1 MCGIT
6 GIFAFN
12 QVGSFY
18 MVNLAKAI
26 DKLSQRGPDGRG
38 VYIDDFVGLGHR
50 RLSIIDTSYLG
61 NQPMYDEAKRYVIV
75 FNGEIFNYKELRSEL
90 DGAGV
95 KFSSTSDTEV
105 LLHLYIKEGPKCLDK
120 LIGFFAF
127 AIYDKEEK
135 TLFVARDRIGV
146 KPLHYYVDEDK
157 FIFASELK
165 SILAYNIPREINANA
180 LYSYLQLNYVP
191 QPLTMFNNIQKL
203 EPGHYLWIKKKE
215 VIKKCYYR
223 VESPKNLELDSGDNY
238 EIQKKKLVE
247 LLEDSVQR
255 RLIADVPVG
264 AFLSGGI
271 DSSVVVALASKFT
284 NQLRTFSI
292 GYADEPYFD
301 ETKYAELVAKKYQT
315 KHTVFSLTN
324 DDLLDHVYHVLDY
337 LDEPFAD
344 SSALAVYILS
354 KHTSKEVKVALSG
367 DGADELFGGYN
378 KHLGELRLREGGW
391 VVDAVCALDF
401 LWKALPKSRNGVF
414 SNKIRQ
420 FHRLA
425 EGRKLGVKE
434 RFWRWCGYAN
444 EVEAL
449 SMLHPDMQLK
459 FSKELYGKMK
469 NDYLSHFTSRNDLN
483 EVFRSDMDLVLP
495 NDMLVKVDM
504 MSMANGLEIRE
515 PFLDHR
521 LVDFAFTLPWS
532 FKINKDIKKRIVQDA
547 FREMLP
553 AELYNRPKHG
563 FEVPLLKWFRK
574 ELKGVIMDDL
584 LADRFVEE
592 QGIFEVQKIKQL
604 KQQLFSK
611 DPGDVHARIW
621 GLIVFQYWWKKYMKA

>member
-26 DKLSQRGPDGRG
+26 DKLAQRGPDGRG

-61 NQPMYDEAKRYVIV
+61 NQPMYDASKRYVIV
-75 FNGEIFNYKELRSEL
+75 FNGEIFNYKELRNEL
-90 DGAGV
+90 DSAGV

-127 AIYDKEEK
+127 AIFDKEEK
-135 TLFVARDRIGV
+135 TLFVARDRVGV
-146 KPLHYYVDEDK
+146 KPLHFYVDEDK

-165 SILAYNIPREINANA
+165 SVLAYNIPREINVNA
-180 LYSYLQLNYVP
+180 LYTYLQLNYVP
-191 QPLTMFNNIQKL
+191 HPLTMFSNIQKL
-203 EPGHYLWIKKKE
+203 EPGHYLWVKKKE
-215 VIKKCYYR
+215 VIKKCYYKI
-223 VESPKNLELDSGDNY
+223 EDSKGLEDNSEENY
-238 EIQKKKLVE
+238 DIQKKKLIE
-247 LLEDSVQR
+247 ILEDSVQR

-292 GYADEPYFD
+292 GFADEPFFD

-324 DDLLDHVYHVLDY
+324 DDLLDQLYNVLDY

-378 KHLGELRLREGGW
+378 KYLGELRLREGGW
-391 VVDAVCALDF
+391 LVDAVCALDF
-401 LWKALPKSRNGVF
+401 LWQALPKSRNGF
-414 SNKIRQ
+414 LSNRIRQ
-420 FHRLA
+420 FHRLSQ
-425 EGRKLGVKE
+425 GRKLGVKE
-434 RFWRWCGYAN
+434 RYWRWCGYTN
-444 EVEAL
+444 ELDAL
-449 SMLHPDMQLK
+449 SMLHSDTQQKL
-459 FSKELYGKMK
+459 SEELYGKLK
-469 NDYLSHFTSRNDLN
+469 NEYLSHFTSKNDLN
-483 EVFRSDMDLVLP
+483 EVFRSDVDLVLP

-521 LVDFAFTLPWS
+521 LVDFAFTLPSS

-553 AELYNRPKHG
+553 PELYKRPKHG

-574 ELKGVIMDDL
+574 ELKGLIMDDL

-604 KQQLFSK
+604 KQRLFSK